1 MVVLTE
7 VSLGSLALVAAAVIA
22 AELLHRRDDDL
33 GADEAAPDRFSVT
46 APIVAAAAL
55 VLGPWPA
62 FLVGTLG
69 PFAVRRLAGDPWRE
83 SAVRGIS
90 LGAAGLAGGYAYV
103 LAGSQTGS
111 IVLPDDL
118 LGLVVLGMAFS
129 AVKTLVHRLAARATA
144 IETDLL
150 AAAAEVSLGAA
161 LAIAAESNLWYAAL
175 LAPVLLLLER
185 LHWRLIGLR
194 REVAAALETFANIVD
209 ERDRSTHGHSVRVA
223 ESVRELAEAL
233 GLPRSDV
240 RRLWW
245 AGRLHD
251 LGKVAVD
258 AAVLGKPSRLNDEEW
273 AAVRRAP
280 RLSARL
286 LQRFRFAAHQAKAV
300 EYHRERLDGSGY
312 YGARGS
318 DIPLAAHF
326 LIVADSFDAMT
337 SHRPFR
343 RRLTREEALAEIEEN
358 AGTQFHPAI
367 AKAFVAVQRGLPPDE
382 VLTEAELASIRD
394 SSVPS
399 PLRSGLGELRARPEL
414 VVAAGA
420 TVGLVG
426 LGVGLVEVAVAGG
439 VVGVLGGLRWLT
451 SRVRAHRLSTALS
464 LAVAPADERG
474 LMFGRV
480 ADAFEASWKLD
491 YAMLVAW
498 EEDGT
503 GGSIEVQRGESGVS
517 DPELTSWLLREAE
530 SGRDLIT
537 DDGSQLARAGSSLA
551 LPLRRENSALV
562 GFLVLGG
569 PGRPPG
575 HVVTAA
581 RSSLDRLG
589 LALAAAQQDAE
600 RGDRRLAAVPNRGI

>member
-1 MVVLTE
+1 MSVLPA
-7 VSLGSLALVAAAVIA
+7 VSLGSLALVAAAVIV
-22 AELLHRRDDDL
+22 AELLHRRDDEL
-33 GADEAAPDRFSVT
+33 GADEAASERFSVA
-46 APIVAAAAL
+46 APIAAAAAL

-62 FLVGTLG
+62 LFVTTLG
-69 PFAVRRLAGDPWRE
+69 SLGVRRLAGDPWRD
-83 SAVRGIS
+83 SVVRAAS
-90 LGAAGLAGGYAYV
+90 LGGAAFAGGYAYL
-103 LAGSQTGS
+103 LAGSETGS

-118 LGLVVLGMAFS
+118 LGLAVLGMVFS
-129 AVKTLVHRLAARATA
+129 AVKTLVHRLANRATV

-175 LAPVLLLLER
+175 LAPVLVLLER
-185 LHWRLIGLR
+185 LHWRLIELR

-209 ERDRSTHGHSVRVA
+209 ERDRTTYSHSRRVA

-258 AAVLGKPSRLNDEEW
+258 VSVLTKPGLLNPREW
-273 AAVRRAP
+273 AAVARAP

-286 LQRFRFAAHQAKAV
+286 LQRFRFASQQAKAV
-300 EYHRERLDGSGY
+300 EYHRERFDGKGY
-312 YGARGS
+312 YGAHGA

-326 LIVADSFDAMT
+326 LIVADAFDAMI
-337 SHRPFR
+337 SERPFR
-343 RRLTREEALAEIEEN
+343 APMSLREALAEIEEK

-367 AKAFVAVQRGLPPDE
+367 AKAFVAVHRGLAPKD
-382 VLTEAELASIRD
+382 VLTDEELAAIRD

-399 PLRSGLGELRARPEL
+399 PVRSLGRNARRRPEL
-414 VVAAGA
+414 LIAVGTAA
-420 TVGLVG
+420 GLVG
-426 LGVGLVEVAVAGG
+426 VGIGLLELAVAGAVAG
-439 VVGVLGGLRWLT
+439 AAGGALWLA
-451 SRVRAHRLSTALS
+451 SRAGAHRLSASLEAAIAWGDRPAL
-464 LAVAPADERG
+464 
-474 LMFGRV
+474 FGRV
-480 ADAFEASWKLD
+480 ADAFDAFWPLD

-498 EEDGT
+498 DEEGT
-503 GGSIEVQRGESGVS
+503 GGTVELQRGASGIS

-530 SGRDLIT
+530 SGRNLIV
-537 DDGSQLARAGSSLA
+537 DDGSQLGREGTSLA

-569 PGRPPG
+569 AGHPPA
-575 HVVTAA
+575 HVLVAA
-581 RSSLDRLG
+581 HSSLDRVG
-589 LALAAAQQDAE
+589 LALADAPRTTVLRE
-600 RGDRRLAAVPNRGI
+600 RRLAAVT

>member
-1 MVVLTE
+1 MSVLSA
-7 VSLGSLALVAAAVIA
+7 VSFGSLALVAAAVIA

-33 GADEAAPDRFSVT
+33 GGDDAAPDRFSVA

-55 VLGPWPA
+55 VVGPWPS
-62 FLVGTLG
+62 LG
-69 PFAVRRLAGDPWRE
+69 VALLGSFGVRRLTGDSWRE
-83 SAVRGIS
+83 SAVRALS
-90 LGAAGLAGGYAYV
+90 LGAAALAGGYAYV
-103 LAGSQTGS
+103 LAGSSTGS
-111 IVLPDDL
+111 VALPDDL
-118 LGLVVLGMAFS
+118 LGLVVLGLVFS
-129 AVKTLVHRLAARATA
+129 SVKTLVQRLASRATA

-150 AAAAEVSLGAA
+150 VAAAEVSLGGA

-175 LAPVLLLLER
+175 VAPLLLLVER
-185 LHWRLIGLR
+185 LQWRVIALR

-209 ERDRSTHGHSVRVA
+209 ERDYSTLGHSHRVA

-258 AAVLGKPSRLNDEEW
+258 AAVLGKPTRLNDVEW

-286 LQRFRFAAHQAKAV
+286 LQRFRFAAQQAKAV

-337 SHRPFR
+337 SDRPFR

-367 AKAFVAVQRGLPPDE
+367 AKAFVAVQRGLSPAG
-382 VLTEAELASIRD
+382 VLTDDELNAIRASSIPLPGR
-394 SSVPS
+394 SVAGD
-399 PLRSGLGELRARPEL
+399 LRRRPEL
-414 VVAAGA
+414 LIAFG
-420 TVGLVG
+420 TTLGLVG
-426 LGVGLVEVAVAGG
+426 LGVGLLEFAGAGGGVAVFG
-439 VVGVLGGLRWLT
+439 VAALLGTRI
-451 SRVRAHRLSTALS
+451 RAHRLSRALAE
-464 LAVAPADERG
+464 AVTVGDRAT
-474 LMFGRV
+474 MFGRV
-480 ADAFEASWKLD
+480 ADAFEAAWKVE
-491 YAMLVAW
+491 YAMLVSW
-498 EEDGT
+498 EEDGA
-503 GGSIEVQRGESGVS
+503 GGNVDFQRGDSGVP

-530 SGRDLIT
+530 SGRELIA
-537 DDGSQLARAGSSLA
+537 DDGSQLGRTGVSLA
-551 LPLRRENSALV
+551 LPLRRQNSALV
-562 GFLVLGG
+562 GFFVVGGRGHAPPHVLA
-569 PGRPPG
+569 
-575 HVVTAA
+575 AA
-581 RSSLDRLG
+581 RGSFDRIS
-589 LALAAAQQDAE
+589 LALAAAPRE
-600 RGDRRLAAVPNRGI
+600 PVIRERRLVAVT

>member
-1 MVVLTE
+1 MVVLPE
-7 VSLGSLALVAAAVIA
+7 FSLGSLALAAAAVIA

-62 FLVGTLG
+62 LLVGGFGSL
-69 PFAVRRLAGDPWRE
+69 AVRRLAGDSWRE
-83 SAVRGIS
+83 SAVRALS
-90 LGAAGLAGGYAYV
+90 LGAAGFAGGYAYL

-111 IVLPDDL
+111 VVLPDDL
-118 LGLVVLGMAFS
+118 LGLAVLGMVFS
-129 AVKTLVHRLAARATA
+129 TVKTLVHRLAARATA

-223 ESVRELAEAL
+223 ESVRELAESL

-343 RRLTREEALAEIEEN
+343 KRLSREEALAEIEEN

-367 AKAFVAVQRGLPPDE
+367 AKAFVAVQRGLPPAG
-382 VLTEAELASIRD
+382 VLTDAELATIRD

-399 PLRSGLGELRARPEL
+399 PFRSGLGELRSRPEL
-414 VVAAGA
+414 LVAAGA
-420 TVGLVG
+420 TLGFVG
-426 LGVGLVEVAVAGG
+426 LGIGLVELAAAGAVVALLGG
-439 VVGVLGGLRWLT
+439 VRWLA
-451 SRVRAHRLSTALS
+451 SRVRAHRLATALS
-464 LAVAPADERG
+464 DAVASGERG
-474 LMFGRV
+474 VMFGRV
-480 ADAFEASWKLD
+480 ADAFGASWPLE

-503 GGSIEVQRGESGVS
+503 GGSVELQRGESGVA

-530 SGRDLIT
+530 SGRELIS
-537 DDGSQLARAGSSLA
+537 DDGTQLARVGSSLA

-569 PGRPPG
+569 SGRPPA
-575 HVVTAA
+575 HVLAAA
-581 RSSLDRLG
+581 RASLDRLG
-589 LALAAAQQDAE
+589 LALATAQPDSRHGE
-600 RGDRRLAAVPNRGI
+600 RRLAVVT